1 MVVVTVMLEHSG
13 GGGGSTAGPIATAML
28 RSILSG
34 ENALEVRNSIYYR
47 MQSIY
52 EQLRLARE
60 QAAAEEMGNN
70 YNNAEEDNSK
80 KKNRNTDD
88 RIRYE

>member
-1 MVVVTVMLEHSG
+1 MLEHSG

-52 EQLRLARE
+52 EQLRIARE
-60 QAAAEEMGNN
+60 QAAAEAAENGENN
-70 YNNAEEDNSK
+70 DNEDDSK
-80 KKNRNTDD
+80 NKNRNDDD

>member
-1 MVVVTVMLEHSG
+1 MLEHSG

-60 QAAAEEMGNN
+60 QAAAEEKDGKKSKR
-70 YNNAEEDNSK
+70 EEDN
-80 KKNRNTDD
+80 
-88 RIRYE
+88 RIKYE

>member
-1 MVVVTVMLEHSG
+1 
-13 GGGGSTAGPIATAML
+13 
-28 RSILSG
+28 
-34 ENALEVRNSIYYR
+34 

-60 QAAAEEMGNN
+60 QAAAESAENGENN
-70 YNNAEEDNSK
+70 DNEEYSQT
-80 KKNRNTDD
+80 KNRSTDD